1 MFISTA
7 PSPDLVMAALASRPR
22 HECSTP
28 DCGSCALRGKVLC
41 VLPPR
46 YAAVVE
52 GANPTPPALMSQPR
66 RSVSVIRRSSETIRK
81 RRGDRLERLAA
92 AYRETPDV
100 EALSDQESVTP
111 KRLRELLRAAGVI
124 AAPAP
129 MDPERVALIASVF
142 RLRSEGLSFR
152 SIASRLDV
160 SEKTVR
166 RISHK
171 APPSE
176 VTAIPVSKPQ
186 EKTMRLFTDIL
197 RDLDMGVAVDDLTT
211 DLTDL
216 VNAVIE
222 TGKGG
227 MLTLKIGI
235 KPPARRDSSAVE
247 IGYDIKC
254 TKPKLP
260 AAKTILF
267 ATPGGDLVREDP
279 RQASL
284 PGIREVPQAIKAS
297 VRDVAHD
304 PQTGEIREVS

>member
-7 PSPDLVMAALASRPR
+7 PFPDLVMAALASRPR

-81 RRGDRLERLAA
+81 RRVDRLERLAA

-142 RLRSEGLSFR
+142 RLRSEGLPFR

-176 VTAIPVSKPQ
+176 VTTIPVSKPQ

-197 RDLDMGVAVDDLTT
+197 RDLD
-211 DLTDL
+211 LTDL

-227 MLTLKIGI
+227 MLTLTIGI

-284 PGIREVPQAIKAS
+284 PEIREVPQAIKAS